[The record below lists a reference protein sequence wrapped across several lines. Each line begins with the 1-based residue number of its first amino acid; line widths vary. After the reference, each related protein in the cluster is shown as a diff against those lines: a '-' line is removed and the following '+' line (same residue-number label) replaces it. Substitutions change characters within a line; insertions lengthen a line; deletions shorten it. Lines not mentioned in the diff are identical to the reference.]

1 MRDDL
6 SVHTYALAHK
16 HKTHSNL
23 NYGCKLGGGGR
34 RRRGLVATEMEE
46 PDWSILLEIF
56 LPPLSSQLSCSL
68 QAIKGSLSLL
78 LCPHSLSFFHLF
90 LSHTPPPP
98 PACGSVSRFF
108 SILSLAA
115 NSVFPIFFSFS
126 KLRSSAR
133 KINVAKTS
141 VTVLSTRLNDFINC
155 ICQGTAYCHVPQRR
169 MYLAPN

>member
-1 MRDDL
+1 MEGGD
-6 SVHTYALAHK
+6 A
-16 HKTHSNL
+16 
-23 NYGCKLGGGGR
+23 GGGWWR
-34 RRRGLVATEMEE
+34 LKWKSRTDQYCWRFSSLHSPLNCHA
-46 PDWSILLEIF
+46 PSKQLKALC
-56 LPPLSSQLSCSL
+56 LSSSAPILFLSFT
-68 QAIKGSLSLL
+68 
-78 LCPHSLSFFHLF
+78 SFFHT
-90 LSHTPPPP
+90 HPPPP